1 MKTSE
6 FIGLALMEY
15 RKKNNLSRKALAKIL
30 GIGDHSLYDIE
41 NGQSDFRT
49 SVIDTIMKTIG
60 VIYIGV
66 DDETDRSLPLK
77 RRLEMGL
84 WNWPDIY
91 QEKDK

>member
-41 NGQSDFRT
+41 NG
-49 SVIDTIMKTIG
+49 
-60 VIYIGV
+60 
-66 DDETDRSLPLK
+66 
-77 RRLEMGL
+77 
-84 WNWPDIY
+84 
-91 QEKDK
+91 